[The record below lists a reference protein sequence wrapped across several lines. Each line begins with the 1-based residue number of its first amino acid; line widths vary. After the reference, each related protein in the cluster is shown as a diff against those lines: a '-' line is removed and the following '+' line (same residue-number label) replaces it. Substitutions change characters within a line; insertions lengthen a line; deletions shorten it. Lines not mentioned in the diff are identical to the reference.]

1 MTTHSKNSNPA
12 EALAA
17 HFPAPDT
24 EAWQTV
30 AEQALK
36 GADFERTLY
45 KKTYEGLSYKGLYT
59 TRPRQEIQIQTR
71 ENWQIC
77 QFYRDPN
84 LARCLQ
90 EIAHDQHQGL
100 EAAEIDGRLC
110 SEADILEHLPQA
122 PSDIPLYLRIH
133 QVSPALMDTDL
144 PIQGLLL
151 DPLGHW
157 VEGYTESA
165 IPAYKSLRKLF
176 REQGERERP
185 LRYLLQVSS
194 LPYAEAGANAV
205 QELSFILGACVE
217 VFQKLLDTGVSCEAL
232 LAATRIK
239 TSVGTQFF
247 MDLAKIRALRFLLHR
262 LARVYQC
269 EAQSMTLHASTLRRT
284 FSRYD
289 VHSNYLRQ
297 TLGATA
303 AVLGGVDGLA
313 TNAFNEVN
321 GVPDRLARR
330 MARNIQLVLKHE
342 TYFAPLLDP
351 ARGSFFLEN
360 LSHELAEAAWE
371 HFQGIEQRG
380 GLEMELRS
388 GRLQQE
394 VLEMAALRQ
403 KAADTRKDV
412 IVGTNLYA
420 LANEVLHTSHTLPT
434 PKMPDYRVETGIDP
448 LPPQRPAKAFEDL
461 REQPVWQEQQV
472 QLLCFGQGHRP
483 RAEFMEGVF
492 ACVGLIPE
500 RSPLLQSPEGLIDY
514 VAHTMEASST
524 GGAPASHF
532 VFCGSD
538 ADYATLLPVVLPKL
552 KATYPQVQWI
562 LAGKPGEQKAA
573 YQQLGLDTAFYMGCN
588 VLKGLE
594 SLLKPVKRTN

>member
-1 MTTHSKNSNPA
+1 MTPSKHQSPA
-12 EALAA
+12 ETLSA
-17 HFPAPDT
+17 HFAIPDT
-24 EAWQTV
+24 DTWKAV

-45 KKTYEGLSYKGLYT
+45 KKTYEGLTYKGLYT
-59 TRPRQEIQIQTR
+59 TRPRQEIQIQPR
-71 ENWQIC
+71 ESWQIC
-77 QFYRDPN
+77 QFYRDPD

-90 EIAHDQHQGL
+90 EITHDHQQGL

-110 SEADILEHLPQA
+110 GEADLLQQLPQA
-122 PSDIPLYLRIH
+122 PADLPLYLRVH
-133 QVSPALMDTDL
+133 HMGPELMEADL
-144 PIQGLLL
+144 PVQGILL
-151 DPLGHW
+151 DPIGHW
-157 VEGYTESA
+157 VEGYTASS
-165 IPAYKSLRKLF
+165 IPAYKSLRRLF
-176 REQGERERP
+176 RQQAERERP

-205 QELSFILGACVE
+205 QELSFILGTCVE
-217 VFQKLLDTGVSCEAL
+217 VFQKLLDTGVSCEAI
-232 LAATRIK
+232 LAATRVK

-247 MDLAKIRALRFLLHR
+247 MDLAKMRALRFLLHR

-269 EAQSMTLHASTLRRT
+269 EAQSMTIHATTLRRN

-289 VHSNYLRQ
+289 IHSNYLRQ

-321 GVPDRLARR
+321 GIPDRFARR

-351 ARGSFFLEN
+351 ARGSYFLEN
-360 LSHELAEAAWE
+360 LTHELAEAAWA

-380 GLEMELRS
+380 GLEMELRT

-394 VLEMAALRQ
+394 VLQVASLRQ
-403 KAADTRKDV
+403 RAAETRKDV

-420 LANEVLHTSHTLPT
+420 LATESLHTSHILPT
-434 PKMPDYRVETGIDP
+434 SQVPDYHVENGIDP

-461 REQPVWQEQQV
+461 REQRAWQNTHV
-472 QLLCFGQGHRP
+472 HLLCLEPGYRP

-492 ACVGLIPE
+492 ACVGLVPE
-500 RSPLLQSPEGLIDY
+500 RSPVLASPEGLMEY
-514 VAHTMEASST
+514 VAQTMDVSST
-524 GGAPASHF
+524 GATPATHF
-532 VFCGSD
+532 VFCSSD
-538 ADYATLLPVVLPKL
+538 STYEELLPTVLPRL
-552 KATYPQVQWI
+552 KEAHPQVQWI
-562 LAGKPGEQKAA
+562 LAGNPGEQKAA
-573 YQQLGLDTAFYMGCN
+573 YQKLGLDTAFYRGCN

-594 SLLKPVKRTN
+594 SLLKPVKR

>member
-1 MTTHSKNSNPA
+1 MTPSENTIPA
-12 EALAA
+12 EALTADFA
-17 HFPAPDT
+17 IPDT
-24 EAWQTV
+24 DTWKAV

-45 KKTYEGLSYKGLYT
+45 KKTYEGLSYQGLYT
-59 TRPRQEIQIQTR
+59 TRPRQEIQLQTR

-84 LARCLQ
+84 LDRCLQ
-90 EIAHDQHQGL
+90 EIAYDHQQGL

-110 SEADILEHLPQA
+110 NEEALLQHLPHA
-122 PSDIPLYLRIH
+122 PTDLPLYLRVH
-133 QVSPALMDTDL
+133 HMGPALMEADL
-144 PIQGLLL
+144 PIQGVLL
-151 DPLGHW
+151 DPIGHW
-157 VEGYTESA
+157 VEGYTASS
-165 IPAYKSLRKLF
+165 IPAYKSLRSLF
-176 REQGERERP
+176 RQQAQRDRP

-205 QELSFILGACVE
+205 QELSFILGTCVE
-217 VFQKLLDTGVSCEAL
+217 VFQKLLDTGVSCEAI
-232 LAATRIK
+232 LAATRVK

-247 MDLAKIRALRFLLHR
+247 MDLAKMRALRFLLHR

-269 EAQSMTLHASTLRRT
+269 EAQSMTIHATTLRRN

-289 VHSNYLRQ
+289 IHSNYLRQ

-321 GVPDRLARR
+321 GIPDRFARR

-351 ARGSFFLEN
+351 ARGSYFLEN
-360 LSHELAEAAWE
+360 LTHELAEAAWA

-380 GLEMELRS
+380 GLEMELRT

-394 VLEMAALRQ
+394 VLHIAGLRQ
-403 KAADTRKDV
+403 RAAETRKDV

-420 LANEVLHTSHTLPT
+420 LATESLHTSHILPT
-434 PKMPDYRVETGIDP
+434 PKVPDYRVENGIDP

-461 REQPVWQEQQV
+461 REQTDWQEKHV
-472 QLLCFGQGHRP
+472 HLLCLEPGYRP

-492 ACVGLIPE
+492 ACVGLVPK
-500 RSPLLQSPEGLIDY
+500 RSPALASPEGLMEY
-514 VAHTMEASST
+514 VAQTMDMSST
-524 GGAPASHF
+524 GATPATHF
-532 VFCGSD
+532 VFCSSD
-538 ADYATLLPVVLPKL
+538 KTYESLLPTVLPKL
-552 KATYPQVQWI
+552 KEAYPQVQWI
-562 LAGKPGEQKAA
+562 LAGNPGEQKAA
-573 YQQLGLDTAFYMGCN
+573 YQKLGLDTAFYMGCN

-594 SLLKPVKRTN
+594 SLLKPAKR